1 MAKKIK
7 TPAFELNDADL
18 ATIAALEPE
27 VKTLMIADAIT
38 HDLSGAQLLPPP
50 PEQIEIYDPAV
61 EAVLSELQAEAEAND
76 APAEQEQIEA
86 PAEEEPEADLSLS
99 DLLKSVEE
107 SEKIEMIAKVHNA
120 FDERSG
126 FELIHNPA
134 NDNIQDTLKKQRS
147 KMALPGIAAMMI
159 ATNTTPETINRSI
172 AEGKRFNVYAID
184 KLNDLLHG
192 LNSGHF
198 KNAINIAVMKSLFKF
213 RAAGV
218 QFTGIAALAAA
229 SDKVKVEKQLQ
240 ALLTRH
246 TVSAATGPTQAS
258 STMSALQ
265 ALGVVI
271 NTGTAKYPI
280 WNLTNAPVTLELER
294 KFA

>member
-7 TPAFELNDADL
+7 TPAAELNDADL
-18 ATIAALEPE
+18 ATIAAIEPE
-27 VKTLMIADAIT
+27 MKAMMIADAIT
-38 HDLSGAQLLPPP
+38 HDLSGAQLLLPPP
-50 PEQIEIYDPAV
+50 AAEIEAYDPAV
-61 EAVLSELQAEAEAND
+61 EAVLSELQAEAEAIDAEAVD
-76 APAEQEQIEA
+76 APAED
-86 PAEEEPEADLSLS
+86 EPEADLSLS

-107 SEKIEMIAKVHNA
+107 SEKTEMIAKVHSA
-120 FDERSG
+120 FDERST
-126 FELIHNPA
+126 FELTHNPA
-134 NDNIQDTLKKQRS
+134 NDNIQDTLKKQRT

-198 KNAINIAVMKSLFKF
+198 KNAINIAVMKSMFKF

-218 QFTGIAALAAA
+218 QFTGTAALAAA
-229 SDKVKVEKQLQ
+229 SDKVKVDKQLQ

-280 WNLTNAPVTLELER
+280 WNLNNTPVTMELER